1 MYVHGGYDV
10 DKGILFDFN
19 RIDLTE
25 ENRENDY
32 AWEELNN
39 LCDGKPIKLK
49 NHTAVTSGDKII
61 IFGG

>member
-10 DKGILFDFN
+10 DKGILSDFH

-32 AWEELNN
+32 TWEELNN
-39 LCDGKPIKLK
+39 LCEEKSIRLK
-49 NHTAVTSGDKII
+49 NHTSVTTGEKII

>member
-10 DKGILFDFN
+10 DKGILSDFH

-25 ENRENDY
+25 ENRKDDY
-32 AWEELNN
+32 AWQELNN
-39 LCDGKPIKLK
+39 LCEGKSIRLK
-49 NHTAVTSGDKII
+49 NHAAVTSGDKII